1 VREFTDDHVRGAI
14 APLGYDDAMEVSRRI
29 AEVGRQLAALDA
41 EITVPGWYAG
51 AGLEVVHQHVDPY
64 GITVRARRAG

>member
-1 VREFTDDHVRGAI
+1 
-14 APLGYDDAMEVSRRI
+14 LEVSRRI

-51 AGLEVVHQHVDPY
+51 AGLEVVHQHVDPH
-64 GITVRARRAG
+64 GITVRGRRVG